1 MLNQLNKSKEKRW
14 PSSLNT
20 FSIWLSYT
28 KNNAPYTR
36 RQKHCF
42 DVVSLLN
49 VFKNDVVENDQ
60 QRKKKKTEAEIKWKH
75 AVMTHPNTMIQQYK
89 YGKTKKFKRNNA
101 GTRVHL
107 LNWVWFV
114 VRYRVGLHDDWRSF
128 GFFFIQ
134 LFCQAFNS
142 RLLRWKKITW
152 KNGLV
157 NKQDLHKSELQDSQ
171 KVFMRS
177 YAIKLWVWQC
187 EWNNVLN
194 FDLISSYQ
202 WFFLVCASFYDWFN
216 SLLFLFSA
224 EIMTQTIN

>member
-49 VFKNDVVENDQ
+49 VLKNDVVENDQ
-60 QRKKKKTEAEIKWKH
+60 QRKKKKQKQKSNENMPSWHIQTQWYSNINMAKQKNSNETMRAHEFIYWIEFDLSYGIVLVFTMTEGHSAFFLFSFFVKH
-75 AVMTHPNTMIQQYK
+75 LIADYWDERK
-89 YGKTKKFKRNNA
+89 
-101 GTRVHL
+101 L
-107 LNWVWFV
+107 LE
-114 VRYRVGLHDDWRSF
+114 
-128 GFFFIQ
+128 
-134 LFCQAFNS
+134 
-142 RLLRWKKITW
+142 

-177 YAIKLWVWQC
+177 YAIKMWVWQC
-187 EWNNVLN
+187 E
-194 FDLISSYQ
+194 
-202 WFFLVCASFYDWFN
+202 
-216 SLLFLFSA
+216 
-224 EIMTQTIN
+224 